1 MNRETILNKLTSIE
15 RIVKELKDS
24 IEGKESNVSMLK
36 NISTNNTS
44 KKEIKLVQKDSKFL
58 SKLIKLQKA
67 KNASTDFL
75 ENLLDNG
82 YDTLTQGQ
90 YDVVVK
96 IANDLEVGP
105 DEQ

>member
-1 MNRETILNKLTSIE
+1 MNKETILNKLTSIE